1 MKVND
6 SKAETFK
13 MDNGMYILTGK
24 GKAWRAV
31 TDEIKDK
38 YNLWLEHSQKMYSTS
53 LCCIIERLKS
63 EDLELEYE
71 ILNNEYSQEYLSLFF
86 RDKEGIIGSPI
97 QSYFVYKN
105 NVCTVDWLYDIFLL
119 LLLFIANK
127 SECENTISKTIK
139 TIKKLEKLYYK

>member
-38 YNLWLEHSQKMYSTS
+38 YNLWLEHSQKLYSTS
-53 LCCIIERLKS
+53 LHYRAFKIRRS
-63 EDLELEYE
+63 
-71 ILNNEYSQEYLSLFF
+71 
-86 RDKEGIIGSPI
+86 
-97 QSYFVYKN
+97 
-105 NVCTVDWLYDIFLL
+105 
-119 LLLFIANK
+119 
-127 SECENTISKTIK
+127 
-139 TIKKLEKLYYK
+139 